1 MVIGVPKEIK
11 DHEYRVSVTPDGVR
25 ALRQA
30 GHAVWIEPSA
40 GVGSGYS
47 DEDYRSAGGTMA
59 ESKTQLFHQ
68 ATLIVKVGTAAFR
81 VPLFPSGQTLYLSA
95 FGFLADLTK
104 ALLDTT
110 ITAIA

>member
-30 GHAVWIEPSA
+30 GHDVWIEPSA

-47 DEDYRSAGGTMA
+47 DEDYRSAGATMA
-59 ESKTQLFHQ
+59 ESTSSCFTRRRSL
-68 ATLIVKVGTAAFR
+68 
-81 VPLFPSGQTLYLSA
+81 
-95 FGFLADLTK
+95 
-104 ALLDTT
+104 
-110 ITAIA
+110 

>member
-30 GHAVWIEPSA
+30 GHDVLIEPSA

-47 DEDYRSAGGTMA
+47 DEDYRSAG
-59 ESKTQLFHQ
+59 
-68 ATLIVKVGTAAFR
+68 ATHGSNRRSSCFSRRRSL
-81 VPLFPSGQTLYLSA
+81 
-95 FGFLADLTK
+95 
-104 ALLDTT
+104 
-110 ITAIA
+110 